1 MLNLDDWKQ
10 LIKTQLI
17 SSDTRMVS
25 LLLFIVFAIAKCKT
39 VVITMGKVQTI

>member
-1 MLNLDDWKQ
+1 MLNLDDCKQ

-17 SSDTRMVS
+17 SDNRIES

-39 VVITMGKVQTI
+39 VVITMCKVQTI

>member
-17 SSDTRMVS
+17 SDTSMES

-39 VVITMGKVQTI
+39 VVITMGKVQVI